1 MKKKDTE
8 SAKRSRKADVVR
20 ETRGTYMGKAAVG
33 TRKSDNVKLPTRMN
47 GDSSGPEPDESS
59 VFSLPEFRTQEE
71 FSAWWDAL
79 PKVKAEV
86 DPRLRERV
94 KTSIRLSRRTIDGFD
109 FLAKQKGI
117 RSGQTLMKI
126 VLESYLAKSLP
137 PDF

>member
-1 MKKKDTE
+1 MSTI
-8 SAKRSRKADVVR
+8 AVRSNRTRAAGARKTVDARPPGDELVPHFR
-20 ETRGTYMGKAAVG
+20 SKAEM
-33 TRKSDNVKLPTRMN
+33 D
-47 GDSSGPEPDESS
+47 
-59 VFSLPEFRTQEE
+59 
-71 FSAWWDAL
+71 AWWDSL